1 MATEQNPN
9 QNVNVPISESALA
22 RARERL
28 DPGRSIA
35 MRQPGNGGKG
45 SRREVRKGEWLD
57 DRVINI
63 GGPSSASEDSPPK
76 DREGRATPPASYDP
90 LKVYGITLGKP
101 AVFAGRTLAPGK
113 QYTMVG
119 AACTAVAASVIDA
132 VEIGDVPADPDVAPS
147 AAQSGGKTSSKSSKG

>member
-45 SRREVRKGEWLD
+45 SRREVRKGEWVD
-57 DRVINI
+57 DRVIEI
-63 GGPSSASEDSPPK
+63 GGPSSPSKDSPPQE
-76 DREGRATPPASYDP
+76 REGRAAPPASYDP
-90 LKVYGITLGKP
+90 LKVYDITLGKP

-113 QYTMVG
+113 QYKMVG
-119 AACTAVAASVIDA
+119 DACTEIAGSVIDA

-147 AAQSGGKTSSKSSKG
+147 SSKNSSKSSKD